1 MLNVTQPDDGR
12 LFQFRKT
19 FTPLVLDICR
29 ADEPRFDSARQ
40 PTATRSF
47 GSLLRDAIQMLAGIE
62 QRQTILLVLDDKT
75 KFLLEKTYGRC
86 CCCVADN
93 KKKTITTQVDELLC
107 VKRTWRRLV
116 SSIDFSLFPHTIHT
130 RRICQ
135 LWRIEIDRTQLP
147 FAQQSTHTKCLKI
160 VLKYIDYGTASTK
173 CQLLL
178 VKEEEIS
185 QPLVNDPLPA
195 TPLSLS

>member
-19 FTPLVLDICR
+19 FTPLVLDVCR

-116 SSIDFSLFPHTIHT
+116 SSIDFSLFPTHNTHSSH
-130 RRICQ
+130 
-135 LWRIEIDRTQLP
+135 L
-147 FAQQSTHTKCLKI
+147 STLA
-160 VLKYIDYGTASTK
+160 D
-173 CQLLL
+173 
-178 VKEEEIS
+178 
-185 QPLVNDPLPA
+185 
-195 TPLSLS
+195 